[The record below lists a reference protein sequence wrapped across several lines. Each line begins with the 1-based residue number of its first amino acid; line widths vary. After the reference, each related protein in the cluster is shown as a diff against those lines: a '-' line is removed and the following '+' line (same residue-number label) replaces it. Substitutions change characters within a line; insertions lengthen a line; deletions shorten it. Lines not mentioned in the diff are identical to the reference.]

1 MDTRWTKPIIL
12 TVPAFE
18 DFRGYLAVPYD
29 QSINFNVR
37 QINQGYSKKR
47 SRCVVYIFRKGNTPR
62 RSWCP
67 ACMVQSSM

>member
-37 QINQGYSKKR
+37 QINQGEPD
-47 SRCVVYIFRKGNTPR
+47 VEFGT
-62 RSWCP
+62 
-67 ACMVQSSM
+67 ACF